1 MITIRPLASLSDFAQ
16 TEDIQRAV
24 WIGAETQIVPGELM
38 SVIAASGGAVIGA
51 FDGDRLVG
59 FVFSFL
65 GTDGGAESQRPAMA
79 RLKHASHMLAVIDGY
94 RGQDIGYRLKLAQR
108 DLISRQGVRL
118 VTWTFDPLESK
129 NAYLNIARLGA
140 ICTVYKRNAYGDMRD
155 ALNTGLPSDRLIAE
169 WWVTSPRVRQ
179 RLDGGRAALD
189 LNAYLSAEAP
199 ILNPSVVAPDDGLPR
214 PPGTFKL
221 PEGLFALIEIP
232 RDFQALKSYDKDLAL
247 EWRMHTRDVF
257 EAVFTEGF
265 MMTDFFVETL
275 EGRPRSFYALS
286 PREAPG
292 AMDDRA

>member
-1 MITIRPLASLSDFAQ
+1 MIDIRPLSSLSDYAQ
-16 TEDIQRAV
+16 AEDVQRAV
-24 WIGAETQIVPGELM
+24 WAGAETQIVPGELM
-38 SVIAASGGAVIGA
+38 SVIAASGGALIGA

-65 GTDGGAESQRPAMA
+65 GTDGDAESLRPAMA

-108 DLISRQGVRL
+108 DLVSRQGVRL

-140 ICTVYKRNAYGDMRD
+140 ICTVYKRNAYGDMQD
-155 ALNTGLPSDRLIAE
+155 VLNAGLPSDRLVAE

-189 LNAYLSAEAP
+189 LNAYLAAEAP
-199 ILNPSVVAPDDGLPR
+199 ILNPSVIAPDDGLPR
-214 PPGTFKL
+214 PPATHSL
-221 PEGLFALIEIP
+221 PHGLFALIEVP
-232 RDFQALKSYDKDLAL
+232 RDIQTIKAYDKDLAL
-247 EWRMHTRDVF
+247 EWRLHTRDAFETVF
-257 EAVFTEGF
+257 DRGY
-265 MMTDFFVETL
+265 MLTDFFVETL
-275 EGRPRSFYALS
+275 DGRPRSFYALS

-292 AMDDRA
+292 ALDDR

>member
-1 MITIRPLASLSDFAQ
+1 MIDIRPLSSLSDYAQ
-16 TEDIQRAV
+16 AEDVQRAV
-24 WIGAETQIVPGELM
+24 WAGAETQIVPGELM
-38 SVIAASGGAVIGA
+38 SVIAASGGALIGA

-65 GTDGGAESQRPAMA
+65 GTDGDAESQRPAMA

-108 DLISRQGVRL
+108 DLVSRQGVRL

-140 ICTVYKRNAYGDMRD
+140 ICTVYKRNAYGDMQD
-155 ALNTGLPSDRLIAE
+155 VLNAGLPSDRLVAE

-189 LNAYLSAEAP
+189 LNAYLAAEAP
-199 ILNPSVVAPDDGLPR
+199 ILNPSVIAPDDGLPR
-214 PPGTFKL
+214 PPATHSL
-221 PEGLFALIEIP
+221 PHGLFALIEVP
-232 RDFQALKSYDKDLAL
+232 RDIQTIKAYDKDLAL
-247 EWRMHTRDVF
+247 EWRLHTRDAFETVF
-257 EAVFTEGF
+257 DRGY
-265 MMTDFFVETL
+265 MLTDFFVETL
-275 EGRPRSFYALS
+275 DGRPRSFYALS

-292 AMDDRA
+292 ALDDR